1 MLLLTDSAICF
12 PKVQRV
18 FRLVLLYNNWVKC
31 RIFHWLLRGG
41 GGGGGSHWGL
51 QETDCLH
58 HRAKSEEV
66 CSFPYLLSDLLVEEI
81 C

>member
-41 GGGGGSHWGL
+41 GGGGGGL
-51 QETDCLH
+51 IGAYRRQI
-58 HRAKSEEV
+58 V
-66 CSFPYLLSDLLVEEI
+66 CTTGQNLKKCVVFRI